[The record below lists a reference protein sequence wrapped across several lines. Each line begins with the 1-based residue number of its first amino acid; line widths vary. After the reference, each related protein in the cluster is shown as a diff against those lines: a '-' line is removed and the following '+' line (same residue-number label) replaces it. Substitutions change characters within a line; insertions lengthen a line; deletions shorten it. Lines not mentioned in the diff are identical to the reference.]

1 MTLLTGIYAETP
13 LNTSEIPRSDL
24 NIENKFRSNPLGWN
38 GQFSPQLIQVLLN
51 RYARPGMIIF
61 DPFLGSGTTLLEA
74 GMANLAAS
82 GTEINPAAIALSQTY
97 KFVNVSIEKRRFHLD
112 KVSSLLQSEFLNTF
126 PLFQTIEQN
135 GQKQDSKTLKQ
146 KLMRLL
152 PLIEE
157 RLQYQ
162 LLETLIA
169 LLDFFKPDLSADRIF
184 MVWSK
189 LAQHVMQLPFS
200 QQPIEVYHADAR
212 KTPLPNS
219 SVDMVITSPP
229 YINVFNY
236 HQQYRA
242 SMEALNWNLLKVAKS
257 EIGANR
263 KHRSNRFL
271 TVIQYCLDIS
281 QVFNELF
288 RVCHPQAQLI
298 FIVGR
303 ESTVLGTPFFN
314 GEIVAEIAYRALGFD
329 LILKQERV
337 FLNRYGQNI
346 YEDIL
351 HFSPPTRG
359 IAGAFLECARDVA
372 REVLKAAYLKVPE
385 KARED
390 IKSAQEN
397 INTVHPSPLFNLLL
411 EV

>member
-1 MTLLTGIYAETP
+1 MTLLAGIYTETP
-13 LNTSEIPRSDL
+13 FNTSEISRADL
-24 NIENKFRSNPLGWN
+24 NIENKLRSNPLGWN

-51 RYARPGMIIF
+51 RYARPGTIIF

-74 GMANLAAS
+74 GIVNLSAS

-97 KFVNVSIEKRRFHLD
+97 KFINVSIEKRRFHLD
-112 KVSSLLQSEFLNTF
+112 KVSVLLQTEFLNTF

-135 GQKQDSKTLKQ
+135 GQKQDSKTLKH
-146 KLMRLL
+146 KLMCLL

-184 MVWSK
+184 LVWSK
-189 LAQHVMQLPFS
+189 LVQHVMQLPFS
-200 QQPIEVYHADAR
+200 ERPIEVYHADAR
-212 KTPLPNS
+212 KTPLPNA
-219 SVDMVITSPP
+219 SVDMVVTSPP

-242 SMEALNWNLLKVAKS
+242 SMEALNWDLLKVAKS

-288 RVCHPQAQLI
+288 RVCHPQARLI

-314 GEIVAEIAYRALGFD
+314 GELVAEIAHRALGFD

-351 HFSPPTRG
+351 HFLPPTKEM
-359 IAGAFLECARDVA
+359 AGGFLECARDVA
-372 REVLKAAYLKVPE
+372 QEVLEAVYQKAPE
-385 KARED
+385 KAGTD
-390 IKSAQEN
+390 IKSALEN

-411 EV
+411 AV

>member
-1 MTLLTGIYAETP
+1 MTLLTGVYAETP
-13 LNTSEIPRSDL
+13 LNTSEIPKADL
-24 NIENKFRSNPLGWN
+24 NIENKLRSNPLGWN

-51 RYARPGMIIF
+51 RYAGHGMVVF

-74 GMANLAAS
+74 GIANLAAS
-82 GTEINPAAIALSQTY
+82 GTEINPAAIALAQTY

-126 PLFQTIEQN
+126 PLFQAIDQN
-135 GQKQDSKTLKQ
+135 GQKQDTKTLKQ
-146 KLMRLL
+146 KLMRLP

-169 LLDFFKPDLSADRIF
+169 LLDFFKPNLSADRVF

-281 QVFNELF
+281 QVFNELL
-288 RVCHPQAQLI
+288 RVCRPQARLI

-329 LILKQERV
+329 LMLKQERV

-351 HFSPPTRG
+351 HFSPPTREM
-359 IAGAFLECARDVA
+359 AGAFLECARDVA
-372 REVLKAAYLKVPE
+372 QEVLEAAYLKAPE
-385 KARED
+385 KARVD
-390 IKSAQEN
+390 IKSTLEN
-397 INTVHPSPLFNLLL
+397 INTVQPSPLFNLLL